1 MSSIGLEGDLAKSR
15 DYDITDVATKATEL
29 LCHSQHAIHQWE
41 NICLFLCLIFIQEPA
56 ILLFSFSHWLA
67 GTVGY
72 CQSGGC
78 QVMCLLQCMGRC
90 VWWCRG
96 SILKRAL
103 PPYTVCCTDDH
114 WCNSWVIIELLGV
127 KNRTLL
133 GLYFVLYPIHLIK
146 DLLVFLP
153 PWKGQ
158 KMAYDLGKLSI
169 RLWGCVLIQ
178 WNLSMGPLKSLFLKV
193 SL

>member
-103 PPYTVCCTDDH
+103 PPYTVKISCCTDDH

-127 KNRTLL
+127 KNRTVFWSNPSHQ
-133 GLYFVLYPIHLIK
+133 GLVSFFTSLERT
-146 DLLVFLP
+146 
-153 PWKGQ
+153 
-158 KMAYDLGKLSI
+158 YDLGKLSI

-178 WNLSMGPLKSLFLKV
+178 WNLSID
-193 SL
+193 